1 MVASGGWLH
10 SASVSELGDSRADDA
25 GIDGELVPAEE
36 VAEAR
41 PLPVVH
47 EARPTAPV
55 VARRA
60 SLPATVAAAGGGF
73 VLGVAAFMLLRVLR
87 RPTAARSVAQRRK
100 RMQAR
105 KRGVEVAASR
115 SFLVDV
121 HLLKR

>member
-1 MVASGGWLH
+1 
-10 SASVSELGDSRADDA
+10 VSELGDSRADDA
-25 GIDGELVPAEE
+25 GIDGELIAGEE

-60 SLPATVAAAGGGF
+60 SLPATVTAASGGF

-87 RPTAARSVAQRRK
+87 RPTAARSVAKRRK
-100 RMQAR
+100 RMLAR
-105 KRGVEVAASR
+105 RQGVDVAASR